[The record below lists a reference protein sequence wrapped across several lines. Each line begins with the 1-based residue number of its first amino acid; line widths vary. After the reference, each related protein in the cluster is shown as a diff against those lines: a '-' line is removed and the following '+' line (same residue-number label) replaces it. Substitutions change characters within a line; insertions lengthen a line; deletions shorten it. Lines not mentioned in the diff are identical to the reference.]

1 MREKKQIAWD
11 VIKVINGKQKVV
23 DTVFYTPDCDATYVY
38 KSLVEHDGYDPTIA
52 VRRQFK

>member
-11 VIKVINGKQKVV
+11 VIKVINGKHKVV